1 MNIYCNG
8 DSFTAG
14 EELLDHQF
22 IGWPGYR
29 STGSILVKDTDHR
42 WGAVRR
48 KIGSTIFGSIE
59 YYLEK
64 QKEQSWAGQLNKI
77 NNSISVING
86 AIGGSSITGIANRT
100 IVDLTKHRDKK
111 FDFIFIQLTSPNRLG
126 FYNSTLPETY
136 FMKEHPIGHIDKF
149 PPLEQEIAKKYILCY
164 SDKEF
169 AIQYLYT
176 VVGLKHAVYGLTG
189 QYPIFLSSH
198 KIWKDYITSPL
209 LKDQTLYN
217 NEIIKILIEES
228 GILNILDSDIMED
241 VQTKNNF
248 LHTPGLHFEPRCH
261 EEFAK
266 VIYNKYIDK
275 NRC

>member
-14 EELLDHQF
+14 EELLDHIL

-29 STGSILVKDTDHR
+29 TTGSILVKDADHQ
-42 WGAVRR
+42 WKDVRR
-48 KIGSTIFGSIE
+48 KKGSIAYGSIE

-86 AIGGSSITGIANRT
+86 AIGGSSIIGIANRT
-100 IVDLTKHRDKK
+100 IADLTKHRDKK
-111 FDFIFIQLTSPNRLG
+111 FDFVFIQLTSPNRLG
-126 FYNSTLPETY
+126 FYNSALSETY
-136 FMKEHPIGHIDKF
+136 FMTESPIGHIEKF
-149 PPLEQEIAKKYILCY
+149 APPEKEIAKKYVLCY

-176 VVGLKHAVYGLTG
+176 VVGLKHAIYGLTG

-198 KIWKDYITSPL
+198 KIWENYITSPL
-209 LKDQTLYN
+209 LKDEKLSN
-217 NEIIKILIEES
+217 NEIIKILIEDS
-228 GILNILDSDIMED
+228 GILDIPDDNIMED
-241 VQTKNNF
+241 VQIKNNF

-266 VIYNKYIDK
+266 VLYNKYI
-275 NRC
+275 NPR

>member
-14 EELLDHQF
+14 EELLDYQF
-22 IGWPGYR
+22 AGWPGYR
-29 STGSILVKDTDHR
+29 AMGSILVKDTDHQ

-86 AIGGSSITGIANRT
+86 AIGGSTITGIANRT
-100 IVDLTKHRDKK
+100 IADLAKYRDKK
-111 FDFIFIQLTSPNRLG
+111 FDFVFIQLTSPNRLG

-176 VVGLKHAVYGLTG
+176 VVGLKHAIYGLTG
-189 QYPIFLSSH
+189 QHPIFLSSH
-198 KIWKDYITSPL
+198 KIWKDYITIPL

-228 GILNILDSDIMED
+228 GILTILDSDIMED
-241 VQTKNNF
+241 IQTKNNF

-261 EEFAK
+261 KEFAK